1 MNEHNFME
9 GAEPDSVRLNRFVDA
24 MPYKEQNV
32 AKLWF
37 GLGDGYSY
45 SLSEIARIFKS
56 EVLEMDELI
65 GKIEE
70 DLESEGL
77 IIIARKHGQD

>member
-1 MNEHNFME
+1 MNQHNFKE

-56 EVLEMDELI
+56 DVLEMDDLI
-65 GKIEE
+65 GKLEK
-70 DLESEGL
+70 DLEEAGL
-77 IIIARKHGQD
+77 IVIARRHGRD